1 MKTRVL
7 VIEDNPAN
15 LDLMAY
21 LFGAFG
27 YQQISASSGGVG
39 LDAAHREVP
48 DLILCDIQL
57 PDMDGHEIA
66 RQLKSH
72 PVLRKVPLV
81 AVTALAMIGD
91 RDKILASG
99 FDGYLAKPIAPETFI
114 QQVEAFLRPDQRMT
128 RPGTT
133 PAEITPDPAEITPDP
148 AEITPDPPPTTP
160 RQGTILIVD
169 DSPPNIAVFSSIVQ
183 SFGYSVIAAENIKDG
198 MELAKRYHPDMIVS
212 DIHLRTE
219 SGYDFLRAVKT
230 VPQLC
235 SVPFVFIS
243 STVLRERD
251 QAVSLALGAD
261 RFISRPLEAAGAAG
275 RDRIR
280 LGRARDQ

>member
-1 MKTRVL
+1 MERAVL

-15 LDLMAY
+15 LELMAY
-21 LFGAFG
+21 LLRRFG
-27 YQQISASSGGVG
+27 YAADQRRDGGEG

-57 PDMDGHEIA
+57 PEIDGTRWPA
-66 RQLKSH
+66 SSRAD
-72 PVLRKVPLV
+72 PVLREGP
-81 AVTALAMIGD
+81 AGRGHGAGHG
-91 RDKILASG
+91 R
-99 FDGYLAKPIAPETFI
+99 
-114 QQVEAFLRPDQRMT
+114 RPRQDPGGGIRRLHRQAD
-128 RPGTT
+128 RPGNVHAASRGLP
-133 PAEITPDPAEITPDP
+133 PARPAD
-148 AEITPDPPPTTP
+148 DPPGDHPGRRSRRTRRRP
-160 RQGTILIVD
+160 RLAQGTILIVD
-169 DSPPNIAVFSSIVQ
+169 DLPPNIAVFSSIVQ

-280 LGRARDQ
+280 LGRARDE